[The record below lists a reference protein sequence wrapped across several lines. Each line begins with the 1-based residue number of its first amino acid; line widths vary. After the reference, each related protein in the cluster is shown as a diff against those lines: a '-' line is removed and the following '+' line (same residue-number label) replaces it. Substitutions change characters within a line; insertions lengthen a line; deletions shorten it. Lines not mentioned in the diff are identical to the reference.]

1 MRASE
6 FEQLLDVTLR
16 ELDGE
21 LEAEFEPDWT
31 TRQLIEFQSGPGEV
45 FGVFSAR
52 ISGFDLHK
60 TTSPD
65 PDVIRLQNAAADRI
79 AREIVARFN
88 EIHAIMHPSPQCIF
102 VTLTGFVDKSS
113 ESETRD
119 FGLGSERAK
128 ATMTRVQARLNT
140 LAEIPRGVICLKMGK
155 AGSDPVLLDDK
166 QLFPSTTPAG
176 RHLNRRVVAK
186 VWMNNCPPGGC
197 K

>member
-1 MRASE
+1 MRESE

-16 ELDGE
+16 ELEGE
-21 LEAEFEPDWT
+21 LESESEPVWN
-31 TRQLIEFQSGPGEV
+31 TRHLIEFQSD
-45 FGVFSAR
+45 FGIFTAR

-65 PDVIRLQNAAADRI
+65 PDVIALQNAAADRI

-88 EIHAIMHPSPQCIF
+88 EHSITQCII
-102 VTLTGFVDKSS
+102 VTFTGFVDKSS
-113 ESETRD
+113 ESDTRD

-128 ATMTRVQARLNT
+128 ATFTRVQARLNA
-140 LAEIPRGVICLKMGK
+140 LAVIPRGVICLKMGK
-155 AGSDPVLLDDK
+155 AGSDPDLLDEK
-166 QLFPSTTPAG
+166 QLFPSTTAVG

-186 VWMNNCPPGGC
+186 VRMSNCPPGGC

>member
-1 MRASE
+1 MRESE

-16 ELDGE
+16 ELEGE
-21 LEAEFEPDWT
+21 LEAEFEPDWN
-31 TRQLIEFQSGPGEV
+31 TRHLIEFQSVPGDV

-65 PDVIRLQNAAADRI
+65 PDVIALQNAAADRI

-88 EIHAIMHPSPQCIF
+88 EIHTRMHQCIF

-113 ESETRD
+113 ESDTRD

-128 ATMTRVQARLNT
+128 ATLTRVQARLNA

-155 AGSDPVLLDDK
+155 ADSDPLLLDEK
-166 QLFPSTTPAG
+166 QLFPSTTAAG

-186 VWMNNCPPGGC
+186 VWMSNCPPGGC